1 MTPGGGFSPRNS
13 FTPPNHRLFPDA
25 HKTPSAGSNRCARLN
40 INAGLIS
47 RRARISEIQRL
58 REKVS
63 QLEEENHSL
72 RKSSQ
77 RYFDR
82 TEVIHKYLPLVENL
96 ARKFSTSDQAS
107 GILSILDLIQE
118 GSIGLILAVDKLDW
132 TELEPSKDIDQTLK
146 SFFSKRIKGAIRRR
160 IDMHRGNMRIPEH
173 RLNKMRKNGGKD
185 KKMVEM
191 FFNSIFL
198 SIDSKNDATGESF
211 ANSIEDPTSD
221 YNIEILNVY
230 LLSLMSIYLNSKQYD
245 VLKYSYGLAC
255 DRLPAKEI
263 AKKIGL
269 IGTSAYVRVS
279 EIKKEAIQRLID
291 NVDHSQ
297 VVDYL

>member
-1 MTPGGGFSPRNS
+1 M
-13 FTPPNHRLFPDA
+13 
-25 HKTPSAGSNRCARLN
+25 KKYN
-40 INAGLIS
+40 IANYVRYKEDI
-47 RRARISEIQRL
+47 
-58 REKVS
+58 
-63 QLEEENHSL
+63 
-72 RKSSQ
+72 KSMKPKGEVWN
-77 RYFDR
+77 YFDR

-173 RLNKMRKNGGKD
+173 RLNEMRKNGGKD
-185 KKMVEM
+185 KKMVEI

-198 SIDSKNDATGESF
+198 SIDSKNEATGESF
-211 ANSIEDPTSD
+211 ADSIEDPASD
-221 YNIEILNVY
+221 YNVEILNAY
-230 LLSLMSIYLNSKQYD
+230 LLSLMSMHLNIKQYD
-245 VLKYSYGLAC
+245 VLRYSYGLAC

-279 EIKKEAIQRLID
+279 ELKKEAINKLID

>member
-1 MTPGGGFSPRNS
+1 M
-13 FTPPNHRLFPDA
+13 
-25 HKTPSAGSNRCARLN
+25 KKYN
-40 INAGLIS
+40 IQNYI
-47 RRARISEIQRL
+47 RYKEEIKAL
-58 REKVS
+58 KPKG
-63 QLEEENHSL
+63 NIWN
-72 RKSSQ
+72 
-77 RYFDR
+77 YFDR

-107 GILSILDLIQE
+107 GILDILDLIQI
-118 GSIGLILAVDKLDW
+118 GSEALVRATDKLDW
-132 TELEPSKDIDQTLK
+132 TELEPSRDIDQTLK

-173 RLNKMRKNGGKD
+173 RLNEMRKNGGKD
-185 KKMVEM
+185 KKMVEI

-198 SIDSKNDATGESF
+198 SIDSKNEATGESF

-221 YNIEILNVY
+221 YNVEILNAY
-230 LLSLMSIYLNSKQYD
+230 LLSLMSMYLNKKQYD
-245 VLKYSYGLAC
+245 VLRYSYGLAC
-255 DRLPAKEI
+255 DRFPAKEI

-279 EIKKEAIQRLID
+279 ELKKEAINKLID

>member
-1 MTPGGGFSPRNS
+1 M
-13 FTPPNHRLFPDA
+13 
-25 HKTPSAGSNRCARLN
+25 KKYN
-40 INAGLIS
+40 IQNYI
-47 RRARISEIQRL
+47 RYKEEIKAL
-58 REKVS
+58 KPKGDVW
-63 QLEEENHSL
+63 N
-72 RKSSQ
+72 
-77 RYFDR
+77 YFDR
-82 TEVIHKYLPLVENL
+82 QEVIHKYLPLVENL

-107 GILSILDLIQE
+107 GILSILDLIQI
-118 GSIGLILAVDKLDW
+118 GSEALVRAADKLDW
-132 TELEPSKDIDQTLK
+132 SELEPSRDIDQTLK

-173 RLNKMRKNGGKD
+173 RLNEMRKNGGKD
-185 KKMVEM
+185 KKMVEI

-221 YNIEILNVY
+221 YNVEILNVY
-230 LLSLMSIYLNSKQYD
+230 LLSLMSTYLNTKQYD

-255 DRLPAKEI
+255 DKLPAKEI

-269 IGTSAYVRVS
+269 TGTSAYVRVS
-279 EIKKEAIQRLID
+279 ELKKEAINELID

>member
-1 MTPGGGFSPRNS
+1 MKKYNIQNYIRYKED
-13 FTPPNHRLFPDA
+13 L
-25 HKTPSAGSNRCARLN
+25 KTLKPKGDIWN
-40 INAGLIS
+40 
-47 RRARISEIQRL
+47 
-58 REKVS
+58 
-63 QLEEENHSL
+63 
-72 RKSSQ
+72 
-77 RYFDR
+77 YFDR

-185 KKMVEM
+185 KKMAEM

-211 ANSIEDPTSD
+211 ANSIEDPASD

>member
-1 MTPGGGFSPRNS
+1 M
-13 FTPPNHRLFPDA
+13 
-25 HKTPSAGSNRCARLN
+25 KKYN
-40 INAGLIS
+40 IQNYI
-47 RRARISEIQRL
+47 RYKEEIKAL
-58 REKVS
+58 KP
-63 QLEEENHSL
+63 
-72 RKSSQ
+72 KGDIWD
-77 RYFDR
+77 YFDR

-173 RLNKMRKNGGKD
+173 RLNEMRKDGGKD
-185 KKMVEM
+185 KKMVEI

-198 SIDSKNDATGESF
+198 SIDSKNEATGESF
-211 ANSIEDPTSD
+211 ADSIEDPTSD
-221 YNIEILNVY
+221 YNVEILNAY
-230 LLSLMSIYLNSKQYD
+230 LLSLMSMHLNIKQYD
-245 VLKYSYGLAC
+245 VLRYSYGLAC

-279 EIKKEAIQRLID
+279 ELKKEAINKLID

>member
-1 MTPGGGFSPRNS
+1 M
-13 FTPPNHRLFPDA
+13 
-25 HKTPSAGSNRCARLN
+25 KKYN
-40 INAGLIS
+40 IQNYI
-47 RRARISEIQRL
+47 RYKEEIKAL
-58 REKVS
+58 KPKGDVW
-63 QLEEENHSL
+63 N
-72 RKSSQ
+72 
-77 RYFDR
+77 YFDR

-107 GILSILDLIQE
+107 GILSILDLIQI
-118 GSIGLILAVDKLDW
+118 GSEALVRATDKLDW
-132 TELEPSKDIDQTLK
+132 SELEPSRDIDQTLK

-211 ANSIEDPTSD
+211 ANSIEDPASD

-230 LLSLMSIYLNSKQYD
+230 LLSLMSIYLNSKQYV

>member
-1 MTPGGGFSPRNS
+1 M
-13 FTPPNHRLFPDA
+13 
-25 HKTPSAGSNRCARLN
+25 KKYN
-40 INAGLIS
+40 IQNYIRYKEDLKDFKPKGDIW
-47 RRARISEIQRL
+47 
-58 REKVS
+58 
-63 QLEEENHSL
+63 N
-72 RKSSQ
+72 
-77 RYFDR
+77 YFDR
-82 TEVIHKYLPLVENL
+82 QEVIHKYLPLVENL

-173 RLNKMRKNGGKD
+173 RLNEMRKNGGKD
-185 KKMVEM
+185 KKMVEI

-198 SIDSKNDATGESF
+198 SIDSKNEATGESF
-211 ANSIEDPTSD
+211 ADSIEDPTSD
-221 YNIEILNVY
+221 YNVEILNAY
-230 LLSLMSIYLNSKQYD
+230 LLSLMSMHLNIKQYD
-245 VLKYSYGLAC
+245 VLRYSYGLAC

-279 EIKKEAIQRLID
+279 ELKKEAINKLID

>member
-1 MTPGGGFSPRNS
+1 M
-13 FTPPNHRLFPDA
+13 
-25 HKTPSAGSNRCARLN
+25 KKYN
-40 INAGLIS
+40 IQNYI
-47 RRARISEIQRL
+47 RYKEEIKAL
-58 REKVS
+58 KPKGDVWD
-63 QLEEENHSL
+63 
-72 RKSSQ
+72 
-77 RYFDR
+77 YFNR

-107 GILSILDLIQE
+107 GILSILDLIQI
-118 GSIGLILAVDKLDW
+118 GSEALVRAADKLDW
-132 TELEPSKDIDQTLK
+132 KELEPSRDIDQTLK

-173 RLNKMRKNGGKD
+173 RLNEMRKNGGKD
-185 KKMVEM
+185 KKMVEI

-198 SIDSKNDATGESF
+198 SIDSKNEATGESF

-230 LLSLMSIYLNSKQYD
+230 LLSLMSTYLNTKQYD

-255 DRLPAKEI
+255 DKLPAKEI

-269 IGTSAYVRVS
+269 TGTSAYVRVS
-279 EIKKEAIQRLID
+279 ELKKEAINELID

-297 VVDYL
+297 VADYL

>member
-1 MTPGGGFSPRNS
+1 MKKYNIQNYIRYKEDLKTLKPRG
-13 FTPPNHRLFPDA
+13 D
-25 HKTPSAGSNRCARLN
+25 
-40 INAGLIS
+40 IWD
-47 RRARISEIQRL
+47 
-58 REKVS
+58 
-63 QLEEENHSL
+63 
-72 RKSSQ
+72 
-77 RYFDR
+77 YFDR
-82 TEVIHKYLPLVENL
+82 TEIIHKYLPLVENL

>member
-1 MTPGGGFSPRNS
+1 M
-13 FTPPNHRLFPDA
+13 
-25 HKTPSAGSNRCARLN
+25 KKYN
-40 INAGLIS
+40 IQNYI
-47 RRARISEIQRL
+47 RYKEEIKAL
-58 REKVS
+58 KPKGDIW
-63 QLEEENHSL
+63 N
-72 RKSSQ
+72 
-77 RYFDR
+77 YFDR

-107 GILSILDLIQE
+107 GILSILDLIQI
-118 GSIGLILAVDKLDW
+118 GSEALVRAADKLDW
-132 TELEPSKDIDQTLK
+132 TELEPSRDIDQTLK

-173 RLNKMRKNGGKD
+173 RLNEMRKNGGKD
-185 KKMVEM
+185 KKMVEI

-198 SIDSKNDATGESF
+198 SIDSKNEATGESF

-221 YNIEILNVY
+221 YNVEILNAY
-230 LLSLMSIYLNSKQYD
+230 LLSLMSIYLNTKQYD
-245 VLKYSYGLAC
+245 VLRYSYGLAC
-255 DRLPAKEI
+255 DKLPAKEI

-269 IGTSAYVRVS
+269 TGTSAYVRVS
-279 EIKKEAIQRLID
+279 ELKKEAINELID

>member
-1 MTPGGGFSPRNS
+1 MKKYNIQNYIRYKED
-13 FTPPNHRLFPDA
+13 L
-25 HKTPSAGSNRCARLN
+25 KTLKPKGDIWN
-40 INAGLIS
+40 
-47 RRARISEIQRL
+47 
-58 REKVS
+58 
-63 QLEEENHSL
+63 
-72 RKSSQ
+72 
-77 RYFDR
+77 YFDR

-211 ANSIEDPTSD
+211 ANSIEDPASD
-221 YNIEILNVY
+221 YIIEILNVY

>member
-1 MTPGGGFSPRNS
+1 MKKYNIQNYIRYKEEIKALKP
-13 FTPPNHRLFPDA
+13 
-25 HKTPSAGSNRCARLN
+25 KGSIWN
-40 INAGLIS
+40 
-47 RRARISEIQRL
+47 
-58 REKVS
+58 
-63 QLEEENHSL
+63 
-72 RKSSQ
+72 
-77 RYFDR
+77 YFDR

-173 RLNKMRKNGGKD
+173 RLNEMRKNGGKD
-185 KKMVEM
+185 KKMVEI

-198 SIDSKNDATGESF
+198 SIDSKNEATGESF
-211 ANSIEDPTSD
+211 ADSIEDPTSD
-221 YNIEILNVY
+221 YNVEILNAY
-230 LLSLMSIYLNSKQYD
+230 LLSLMSMHLNIKQYD
-245 VLKYSYGLAC
+245 VLRYSYGLAC

-279 EIKKEAIQRLID
+279 ELKKEAINKLID

>member
-1 MTPGGGFSPRNS
+1 M
-13 FTPPNHRLFPDA
+13 
-25 HKTPSAGSNRCARLN
+25 KKYN
-40 INAGLIS
+40 IQNYI
-47 RRARISEIQRL
+47 RY
-58 REKVS
+58 K
-63 QLEEENHSL
+63 EEVKAL
-72 RKSSQ
+72 KPKGDIWD
-77 RYFDR
+77 YFDR

-107 GILSILDLIQE
+107 GILSILDLIQI
-118 GSIGLILAVDKLDW
+118 GSEALTRAADKLDW
-132 TELEPSKDIDQTLK
+132 AELEPSKDIDQTLK

-173 RLNKMRKNGGKD
+173 RLNEMRKNGGKD
-185 KKMVEM
+185 KKMVEI

-198 SIDSKNDATGESF
+198 SIDSKNEATGESF

-221 YNIEILNVY
+221 YNVEILNAY
-230 LLSLMSIYLNSKQYD
+230 LLSLMSTYLNIKQYD
-245 VLKYSYGLAC
+245 VLRYSYGLAC
-255 DRLPAKEI
+255 DKLPAKEI

-269 IGTSAYVRVS
+269 TGTSAYVRVS
-279 EIKKEAIQRLID
+279 ELKKEAINELID

>member
-1 MTPGGGFSPRNS
+1 M
-13 FTPPNHRLFPDA
+13 
-25 HKTPSAGSNRCARLN
+25 KKYN
-40 INAGLIS
+40 IQNYI
-47 RRARISEIQRL
+47 RYKEEIKAL
-58 REKVS
+58 KPKGDVW
-63 QLEEENHSL
+63 N
-72 RKSSQ
+72 
-77 RYFDR
+77 YFDR

-96 ARKFSTSDQAS
+96 ARKFSTRDQAS
-107 GILSILDLIQE
+107 GILSILDLIQI
-118 GSIGLILAVDKLDW
+118 GSEALVRATDKLDW
-132 TELEPSKDIDQTLK
+132 SELEPSRDIDQTLK
-146 SFFSKRIKGAIRRR
+146 SFLSKRIKGAIRRR

-173 RLNKMRKNGGKD
+173 RLNEMRKNGGKD
-185 KKMVEM
+185 KKMVEL

-221 YNIEILNVY
+221 YNVEILNVY
-230 LLSLMSIYLNSKQYD
+230 LLSLMSIYLNTKQYD

-255 DRLPAKEI
+255 DKLPAKEI

-269 IGTSAYVRVS
+269 TGTSAYVRVS
-279 EIKKEAIQRLID
+279 ELKKEAINELID

>member
-1 MTPGGGFSPRNS
+1 MKKYNIQNYIRYKED
-13 FTPPNHRLFPDA
+13 L
-25 HKTPSAGSNRCARLN
+25 KTLKPKGEFWN
-40 INAGLIS
+40 
-47 RRARISEIQRL
+47 
-58 REKVS
+58 
-63 QLEEENHSL
+63 
-72 RKSSQ
+72 
-77 RYFDR
+77 YFDR

-107 GILSILDLIQE
+107 GILDILDLIQI
-118 GSIGLILAVDKLDW
+118 GSEALVRATDKLDW
-132 TELEPSKDIDQTLK
+132 TELEPSRDIDQTLK

-173 RLNKMRKNGGKD
+173 RLNEMRKNGGKD
-185 KKMVEM
+185 KKMVEI

-198 SIDSKNDATGESF
+198 SIDSKNEATGESF
-211 ANSIEDPTSD
+211 ADSIEDPASD
-221 YNIEILNVY
+221 YNVEILNAY
-230 LLSLMSIYLNSKQYD
+230 LLSLMSMHLNIKQYD
-245 VLKYSYGLAC
+245 VLRYSYGLAC

-279 EIKKEAIQRLID
+279 ELKKEAINKLID

>member
-1 MTPGGGFSPRNS
+1 M
-13 FTPPNHRLFPDA
+13 
-25 HKTPSAGSNRCARLN
+25 KKYN
-40 INAGLIS
+40 IQNYIRYKEDLKALKPKGDIW
-47 RRARISEIQRL
+47 
-58 REKVS
+58 
-63 QLEEENHSL
+63 N
-72 RKSSQ
+72 
-77 RYFDR
+77 YFDR
-82 TEVIHKYLPLVENL
+82 QEVIHKYLPLVENL

-132 TELEPSKDIDQTLK
+132 TELEPSKDIDQTIK

-173 RLNKMRKNGGKD
+173 RLNEMRKNGGKD
-185 KKMVEM
+185 KKMVEI

-198 SIDSKNDATGESF
+198 SIDSKNEATGESF
-211 ANSIEDPTSD
+211 ADSIEDPTSD
-221 YNIEILNVY
+221 YNVEILNAY
-230 LLSLMSIYLNSKQYD
+230 LLSLMSMHLNIKQYD
-245 VLKYSYGLAC
+245 VLRYSYGLAC

-279 EIKKEAIQRLID
+279 ELKKEAINKLID